1 MPELPEVETVRRG
14 LDRWAVGRT
23 IAEVEV
29 RGPRT
34 VRRHAAGPGDFA
46 ARLRGRRIEA
56 ACRRGKYLWLRLDD
70 GSCLLAHL
78 GMSGQ
83 FLAVPAG
90 TEDPKHLRARFRFR
104 DDGPELRFVD
114 QRTFGG
120 LALDDSS
127 VDGAVDGPVDRQG
140 RASIPAAVAHIALDP
155 LDDAFDDVSF
165 ADRIRSRRTGVK
177 RALLD
182 QTLISG
188 IGNIYADEALWRAR
202 MHYARGTDTLR
213 RADAVTLLA
222 AVREVLLAAIGAGGT
237 SFDALYVAVNG
248 ESGYFDRSLEVYG
261 REGEPCSRCGA
272 AIRREAF
279 MNRSSYRCPRCQ
291 RVPKAPRW

>member
-23 IAEVEV
+23 IADVEV
-29 RGPRT
+29 HGPRT
-34 VRRHAAGPGDFA
+34 VRRHLAGPGDFA
-46 ARLRGRRIEA
+46 ARLHGRRIEA

-83 FLAVPAG
+83 FLAVTAH

-120 LALDDSS
+120 LALDECS
-127 VDGAVDGPVDRQG
+127 VDGPG

-155 LDDAFDDVSF
+155 LDDAFDDVS
-165 ADRIRSRRTGVK
+165 
-177 RALLD
+177 
-182 QTLISG
+182 
-188 IGNIYADEALWRAR
+188 
-202 MHYARGTDTLR
+202 
-213 RADAVTLLA
+213 
-222 AVREVLLAAIGAGGT
+222 
-237 SFDALYVAVNG
+237 
-248 ESGYFDRSLEVYG
+248 
-261 REGEPCSRCGA
+261 
-272 AIRREAF
+272 
-279 MNRSSYRCPRCQ
+279 
-291 RVPKAPRW
+291 

>member
-14 LDRWAVGRT
+14 LERWAVGRT
-23 IAEVEV
+23 IADVEV

-34 VRRHAAGPGDFA
+34 VRRHAAGPADFA
-46 ARLRGRRIEA
+46 SRLRGRRIVA

-70 GSCLLAHL
+70 DASLLAHL

-83 FLAVPAG
+83 FLAVPAS

-104 DDGPELRFVD
+104 DDGPEIRFVD

-120 LALDDSS
+120 LALDEAGGG
-127 VDGAVDGPVDRQG
+127 VP
-140 RASIPAAVAHIALDP
+140 ASVAHIALDP

-165 ADRIRSRRTGVK
+165 ADRLRGRRTGVK

-182 QTLISG
+182 QTLVSG
-188 IGNIYADEALWRAR
+188 VGNIYADESLWRAK
-202 MHYARGTDTLR
+202 MHYARGADTLR
-213 RADAVTLLA
+213 RADGLRLLA
-222 AVREVLLAAIGAGGT
+222 DVRGVLTAAIRAGGT

-261 REGEPCSRCGA
+261 RAGEPCSRCGA
-272 AIRREAF
+272 PIRREPF

-291 RVPKAPRW
+291 RVPRDPRW

>member
-70 GSCLLAHL
+70 GGYLLAHL

-90 TEDPKHLRARFRFR
+90 TPDEKPLRARFRFAGA
-104 DDGPELRFVD
+104 GPE
-114 QRTFGG
+114 
-120 LALDDSS
+120 
-127 VDGAVDGPVDRQG
+127 
-140 RASIPAAVAHIALDP
+140 
-155 LDDAFDDVSF
+155 
-165 ADRIRSRRTGVK
+165 IRSFT
-177 RALLD
+177 
-182 QTLISG
+182 
-188 IGNIYADEALWRAR
+188 
-202 MHYARGTDTLR
+202 
-213 RADAVTLLA
+213 
-222 AVREVLLAAIGAGGT
+222 
-237 SFDALYVAVNG
+237 
-248 ESGYFDRSLEVYG
+248 
-261 REGEPCSRCGA
+261 
-272 AIRREAF
+272 
-279 MNRSSYRCPRCQ
+279 
-291 RVPKAPRW
+291 

>member
-70 GSCLLAHL
+70 GGCLLAHL

-83 FLAVPAG
+83 FLAVSASV
-90 TEDPKHLRARFRFR
+90 EDPKHLRARFRFR

-120 LALDDSS
+120 LGLDDGPGS
-127 VDGAVDGPVDRQG
+127 VP
-140 RASIPAAVAHIALDP
+140 ASVVHIALDP
-155 LDDAFDDVSF
+155 LDPAFDDLAF
-165 ADRIRSRRTGVK
+165 ADRIRARRTGVK

-182 QTLISG
+182 QTLVSG
-188 IGNIYADEALWRAR
+188 VGNIYADESLWHAR

-213 RADAVTLLA
+213 RSDALRLLGE
-222 AVREVLLAAIGAGGT
+222 VRGVLEAAIAAGGT
-237 SFDALYVAVNG
+237 SFDAL
-248 ESGYFDRSLEVYG
+248 
-261 REGEPCSRCGA
+261 
-272 AIRREAF
+272 
-279 MNRSSYRCPRCQ
+279 
-291 RVPKAPRW
+291 